1 VAITVTQLT
10 AFLAVVR
17 GGSVTAAAD
26 ELVVTQP
33 SVSSAIS
40 ALGRELG
47 CELFERAGRGIRLT
61 EAGSAFAPY
70 AADVIGLLER
80 GRRAAREAASASGRR
95 LRIAAVTTAAESFV
109 PEMMRDFAHAHS
121 DVELTLDVGN
131 RAHVIESVLRH
142 NADVAIAGTPPGDE
156 RLVAEPLSENR
167 IACITSP
174 EDPAILGAPHSA
186 AELAGRPWLLREPGS
201 GTRALNEQ
209 FLADRGLTPRIL
221 ELGSNG
227 AIKQAARAGLGIS
240 LLSRAA
246 VEAELAGGQL
256 GEIPLRDAPP
266 SRPWYVLR
274 SSVGPSRPVVDQL
287 LAHLRAGY
295 GVGTAAGAG
304 SPPTPP
310 PSPLAT

>member
-1 VAITVTQLT
+1 MISTLSRVAITVTQLT

-17 GGSVTAAAD
+17 GGSVTVAAD

-40 ALGRELG
+40 ALGREVG

-61 EAGSAFAPY
+61 DAGSAFAPY

-109 PEMMRDFAHAHS
+109 PLMMRDFAEAHPEI
-121 DVELTLDVGN
+121 ELTLDVGN

-142 NADVAIAGTPPGDE
+142 TADIAISGTPPGDD
-156 RLVAEPLSENR
+156 RLLAEPLSENR
-167 IACITSP
+167 IVCITAP
-174 EDPAILGAPHSA
+174 EDPATLGRPHTA
-186 AELAGRPWLLREPGS
+186 TELAGRPWLLREPGS

-209 FLADRGLTPRIL
+209 FLADRGLEPRVL

-246 VEAELAGGQL
+246 VETELASGQL
-256 GEIPLRDAPP
+256 GEIPLRDAPH

-274 SSVGPSRPVVDQL
+274 SSVGPARPVVQEL
-287 LAHLRAGY
+287 LAHLRARH
-295 GVGTAAGAG
+295 GAG
-304 SPPTPP
+304 SG
-310 PSPLAT
+310 AREG

>member
-33 SVSSAIS
+33 SVSSAIA
-40 ALGRELG
+40 ALARELG
-47 CELFERAGRGIRLT
+47 CELFERSGRGIRLT

-80 GRRAAREAASASGRR
+80 GRRAAREAASAGGRR

-109 PEMMRDFAHAHS
+109 PQMMRDFSHAHPG
-121 DVELTLDVGN
+121 VELTLDVGN
-131 RAHVIESVLRH
+131 RAHVIDSVLRH
-142 NADVAIAGTPPGDE
+142 SADVAISGRPPGDP

-167 IACITSP
+167 ITCITAP
-174 EDPAILGAPHSA
+174 DDPAASGRPYAA
-186 AELAGRPWLLREPGS
+186 AELADRAWLLREPGS
-201 GTRALNEQ
+201 GTRTLNEQ
-209 FLADRGLTPRIL
+209 FLADRGLEPRTL

-240 LLSRAA
+240 LLSRSA
-246 VEAELAGGQL
+246 VEAELAAGQL
-256 GEIPLRDAPP
+256 GEIPLRDAPA

-274 SSVGPSRPVVDQL
+274 SSVGPARPVVEDL
-287 LAHLRAGY
+287 LDHLRARY
-295 GVGTAAGAG
+295 AAGRGETAG
-304 SPPTPP
+304 
-310 PSPLAT
+310 